1 MAKRSRSQVLREV
14 DQFLRGKQTKSG
26 GTGRAGSKV
35 SYTNLQK
42 DLEGIT
48 EELSKKVIPTAV
60 ASAATIVRKEAVAM
74 VRSGSRQSPSSSK
87 KTKTRGQSPLR
98 RYPSGVGMTNAGK
111 GAWWGADMITRR
123 GGPGGPS
130 LGAPGTIIKKKLERK
145 GYGLSTSQ
153 KVGPRYARNDP
164 KGKNFAHTHE
174 PKSGSTGAPNHKWWG
189 KKAKKKLRARPFMGP
204 AGEKTV
210 PQQRRAIKSA
220 IVKWKI
226 KRPDLI

>member
-1 MAKRSRSQVLREV
+1 MAKRSRSQVLREIE
-14 DQFLRGKQTKSG
+14 QFLTGKQTSAG
-26 GTGRAGSKV
+26 GTGRKDSRV

-60 ASAATIVRKEAVAM
+60 ASAATIVRKEAVNI

-87 KTKTRGQSPLR
+87 KTKTRGQSPLI
-98 RYPSGVGMTNAGK
+98 RYPSDVGMTNVGK
-111 GAWWGADMITRR
+111 GAWWGSDLITRR
-123 GGPGGPS
+123 GGPNGPS
-130 LGAPGTIIKKKLERK
+130 LGEPGTIIKKRLERK
-145 GYGLSTSQ
+145 GYGLSSSQ
-153 KVGPRYARNDP
+153 KVGPRYAKNDS

-174 PKSGSTGAPNHKWWG
+174 PTSGSSGAPNHKWWG
-189 KKAKKKLRARPFMGP
+189 KRATRKLQARPFMGP
-204 AGEKTV
+204 AGEKTL

-220 IVKWKI
+220 IVKWKT

>member
-111 GAWWGADMITRR
+111 GAWWGADMIARR

-130 LGAPGTIIKKKLERK
+130 LGAPGTIIKKKL
-145 GYGLSTSQ
+145 
-153 KVGPRYARNDP
+153 
-164 KGKNFAHTHE
+164 
-174 PKSGSTGAPNHKWWG
+174 
-189 KKAKKKLRARPFMGP
+189 
-204 AGEKTV
+204 
-210 PQQRRAIKSA
+210 
-220 IVKWKI
+220 
-226 KRPDLI
+226 